1 VGVEQWLGIVARQ
14 TRMDRRLL
22 LRLCRLLDR
31 FPTLKAAVAARQ
43 VSFAQLR
50 GLGLALRSGT
60 DVDRW

>member
-1 VGVEQWLGIVARQ
+1 
-14 TRMDRRLL
+14 MDRRLL

-50 GLGLALRSGT
+50 GLGLALRAAPT
-60 DVDRW
+60 VDRW